1 MAATRSLQHS
11 TDSSSVSRARM
22 ITHHARQI
30 FSAYRK
36 DEYADPDGFVM
47 QLGAV
52 LERYSDNVI
61 ATVCSPYTGIQ
72 RRLKTRPPNIG
83 EVVEACDEEQE
94 RENRIIELSK
104 TKLKLRGP
112 RPPAERANVLLRTD
126 ALLYQAMCDKAA
138 DPKTDPAD
146 WRWDPDGK
154 GIWVALGWLR

>member
-1 MAATRSLQHS
+1 
-11 TDSSSVSRARM
+11 M

-112 RPPAERANVLLRTD
+112 RQPTERANVLLRKD

-146 WRWDPDGK
+146 WRWDEDGK
-154 GIWVALGWLR
+154 GIWVSLGWLR

>member
-1 MAATRSLQHS
+1 
-11 TDSSSVSRARM
+11 M

-36 DEYADPDGFVM
+36 DDYADPDGFVM

-52 LERYSDNVI
+52 LERYSDSVI

-72 RRLKTRPPNIG
+72 RRLKNRPPNIG
-83 EVVEACDEEQE
+83 EVVEACDEEQQ
-94 RENRIIELSK
+94 REESIRRQAQFRVVP
-104 TKLKLRGP
+104 RGP

-138 DPKTDPAD
+138 DPKTNPAD
-146 WRWDPDGK
+146 WRWDENGK
-154 GIWVALGWLR
+154 GIWVSLGWLR

>member
-1 MAATRSLQHS
+1 
-11 TDSSSVSRARM
+11 
-22 ITHHARQI
+22 
-30 FSAYRK
+30 
-36 DEYADPDGFVM
+36 M

-72 RRLKTRPPNIG
+72 RRLKMRPPNIG

-104 TKLKLRGP
+104 TKLVP
-112 RPPAERANVLLRTD
+112 REPRQPPERANVFLRRD

-146 WRWDPDGK
+146 WRWDENGK
-154 GIWVALGWLR
+154 GIWVSLGWLR